1 MEKVI
6 NGDVTQI
13 DLPSGTKSGLKE
25 SIRILKNIDDSVT
38 LEWYNERGI
47 GVDSV
52 ELEITT
58 YDHITEASTVCLNIA
73 TYEGY

>member
-1 MEKVI
+1 MATVRKNWFSLTVGE
-6 NGDVTQI
+6 
-13 DLPSGTKSGLKE
+13 LKE
-25 SIRILKNIDDSVT
+25 LLKNIDDSVT

-58 YDHITEASTVCLNIA
+58 YDHIAEASTVCLNIA

>member
-1 MEKVI
+1 MATVRKNWFSLTVGE
-6 NGDVTQI
+6 
-13 DLPSGTKSGLKE
+13 LKE
-25 SIRILKNIDDSVT
+25 LLKNIDDSVT